1 MSALALSGFGPLY
14 ARRLSIAVRTAGVMI
29 GQVTTPI
36 LWVLVVA
43 PALNTALGN
52 FRPDVDYFT
61 YVAVAQVAFLLPF
74 TAMFS
79 GLQVILDANAGILP
93 ELLVAPIRRAAIPV
107 ANAFAVLTVGLA
119 QVALLLGL
127 AAIRGAHFH
136 TSVAGVLWFIAGAS
150 LLLLTVYGVAE
161 ILTVVVRPEL
171 YGPLIPAIG
180 VTPWFLSGSL
190 FPLTVLPAGIEQ
202 LGLLLPWT
210 HALALMRY
218 GLMHGSPSGLHDIWH
233 LGSPELMAVL
243 SLLVLVGFAVASL
256 GLAARVFKRATAL

>member
-1 MSALALSGFGPLY
+1 MSALTLSGFGPLY
-14 ARRLSIAVRTAGVMI
+14 ARRLAIAVRTVSGMV
-29 GQVTTPI
+29 GQITTPI

-74 TAMFS
+74 TAMFA
-79 GLQVILDANAGILP
+79 GLQVIIDANIGILP
-93 ELLVAPIRRAAIPV
+93 ALLVAPIRRAAVPV
-107 ANAFAVLTVGLA
+107 ANAFAVLSVGLA
-119 QVALLLGL
+119 QVALLIGL

-161 ILTVVVRPEL
+161 ILAVVVRQEV

-218 GLMHGSPSGLHDIWH
+218 GLMQGSPSGLHDIWH
-233 LGSPELMAVL
+233 LGSPGLMAAL
-243 SLLVLVGFAVASL
+243 SLLVLIGFAVASL
-256 GLAARVFKRATAL
+256 GMATRVFNRTTTL

>member
-1 MSALALSGFGPLY
+1 MTALALSGLAPLY
-14 ARRLSIAVRTAGVMI
+14 SRRLAIAVKTVPGMI
-29 GQVTTPI
+29 GQITTPI

-79 GLQVILDANAGILP
+79 GLQVIIDANMGILP
-93 ELLVAPIRRAAIPV
+93 ELLVAPIRRAAIPI

-127 AAIRGAHFH
+127 ATLRGAHFH

-161 ILTVVVRPEL
+161 ILTVVVRNEV

-202 LGLLLPWT
+202 LAVLLPWT

-243 SLLVLVGFAVASL
+243 SLLVLVGFAVVSL
-256 GLAARVFKRATAL
+256 GLAARVFKRTTTL